1 MEEKVSIKSELYDI
15 PAILNSP
22 NIGEKYPAIILC
34 HGTGSFKDEV
44 GNLFIK
50 LSESLK
56 ERGIASIR
64 FDFAGCGE
72 SLAKQQDLTFYGEVS
87 DTEKIYSYLL
97 DCHKIDSKRIGILG
111 FSQGARV
118 MAEFIGKYPE
128 KIKAAVSWS
137 GACHNGAGVFEGW
150 FEEFYEE
157 AARNGYAQIPMFWRD
172 DLILSKKW
180 FDDIRDSNPMDSL
193 SKYKG
198 AILAVSG
205 TEDELVPYIHA
216 KEIASACNG
225 KISEY
230 GIIDN
235 ANHTF
240 NILEKDKA
248 FADKVIKDT
257 ADWIAINI

>member
-1 MEEKVSIKSELYDI
+1 MEEKISIKNKFYDI
-15 PAILNSP
+15 PAIVSNPNSGD
-22 NIGEKYPAIILC
+22 NFPAIILC

-111 FSQGARV
+111 SSQGARV

-137 GACHNGAGVFEGW
+137 ELAIMEQEFLKAGLKNFMKKQLEMDMPKYQCFGAM
-150 FEEFYEE
+150 
-157 AARNGYAQIPMFWRD
+157 I
-172 DLILSKKW
+172 
-180 FDDIRDSNPMDSL
+180 
-193 SKYKG
+193 
-198 AILAVSG
+198 
-205 TEDELVPYIHA
+205 
-216 KEIASACNG
+216 
-225 KISEY
+225 
-230 GIIDN
+230 
-235 ANHTF
+235 
-240 NILEKDKA
+240 
-248 FADKVIKDT
+248 
-257 ADWIAINI
+257 